1 MQQTE
6 ATAKRHFWLDDGP
19 VSKSGPRTRTQ
30 REVKPMAKISEVP
43 APVEETVGKTIEAT
57 VTSLKA
63 GVAKATANFEA
74 TQAQVKQGV
83 EKAVSTAEEL
93 VSFNQANLEAIVKA
107 GQIWAAG
114 IQDLSKHLAATA
126 QAALDESIAT
136 FKALSGAKSLKDA
149 VDLQTAYARA
159 TLEKTLA
166 ESGKLTDASI
176 KLTEQALAPITAR
189 VTVAVEKFSKAS

>member
-1 MQQTE
+1 
-6 ATAKRHFWLDDGP
+6 
-19 VSKSGPRTRTQ
+19 
-30 REVKPMAKISEVP
+30 MAKITEVP

-63 GVAKATANFEA
+63 GVAKATASIEA

-83 EKAVSTAEEL
+83 EKAVTTAEEL
-93 VSFNQANLEAIVKA
+93 VAFNQANLEAIVKA

-126 QAALDESIAT
+126 QASLDESIAT
-136 FKALSGAKSLKDA
+136 FKALSGVKSLKDA

-189 VTVAVEKFSKAS
+189 VTLAVEKLSKAA

>member
-1 MQQTE
+1 MVKTN
-6 ATAKRHFWLDDGP
+6 
-19 VSKSGPRTRTQ
+19 
-30 REVKPMAKISEVP
+30 EVVAS
-43 APVEETVGKTIEAT
+43 VEDSANKTIDAT
-57 VTSLKA
+57 VTTPKA
-63 GVAKATANFEA
+63 GVAKATAGFEA

-83 EKAVSTAEEL
+83 EKAVTTAEEL
-93 VSFNQANLEAIVKA
+93 VAFNKGNLEALVKA

-126 QAALDESIAT
+126 QASLDESIAT
-136 FKALSGAKSLKDA
+136 FKALSGVKSLKDA
-149 VDLQTAYARA
+149 VELQTAYARA

-189 VTVAVEKFSKAS
+189 VTLAVEKISKAA